1 VPRVARQE
9 NVPARSLRQG
19 LALLATLLAVAAC
32 GKETVPFRL
41 GLDPLEK
48 VDEVAWP
55 SPTAGEAYPETVSVV
70 DARGRDTFGGAA
82 GANGA
87 PPYSYAHGRAYLS
100 VPVAEV
106 WQAMQAPQGAYVENY
121 SSRNDVDCEA
131 VPGVLPEYP
140 LSMLLKKTPKNNGS
154 LGRQYWFKVTWAGGT
169 LPGAAQPPE
178 QYNFAYQKTDGTS
191 LIQVMEGSIVA
202 RRVTAG
208 VTSLEIV
215 RHINAPTE
223 DGSSARDWIVEF
235 YTALKEQV
243 HGQPAPKSCAVAGFP

>member
-87 PPYSYAHGRAYLS
+87 PPYSYAHGRAYLA
-100 VPVAEV
+100 VPLAEV
-106 WQAMQAPQGAYVENY
+106 WQAMQAPQG
-121 SSRNDVDCEA
+121 
-131 VPGVLPEYP
+131 
-140 LSMLLKKTPKNNGS
+140 
-154 LGRQYWFKVTWAGGT
+154 
-169 LPGAAQPPE
+169 
-178 QYNFAYQKTDGTS
+178 AYQKTDGTS

-208 VTSLEIV
+208 VTSLEMV